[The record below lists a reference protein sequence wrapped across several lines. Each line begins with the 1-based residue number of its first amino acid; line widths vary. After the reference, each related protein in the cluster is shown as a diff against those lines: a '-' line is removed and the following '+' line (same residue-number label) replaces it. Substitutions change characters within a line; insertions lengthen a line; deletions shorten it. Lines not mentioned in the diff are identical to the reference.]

1 MAAHELDALL
11 TTLSRS
17 GLRYVVLGGIAV
29 GVHGYVRATKD
40 LDICPDPSPDNLQTL
55 ALVLR
60 DIEAQQL
67 EVGDFESVELPFD
80 PLDPAHLAEGGN
92 FRLRTRLGA
101 LDVMQWIPGID
112 EDQAFASLDS
122 DAVAVDFGDQTIRVC
137 SLAKLRIMKRAAGRP
152 QDLLDLENLPEV

>member
-1 MAAHELDALL
+1 MFTA
-11 TTLSRS
+11 TYGQRS
-17 GLRYVVLGGIAV
+17 
-29 GVHGYVRATKD
+29 D

>member
-1 MAAHELDALL
+1 MAAHELDSLL

-29 GVHGYVRATKD
+29 GVHGYVRATRD

-80 PLDPAHLAEGGN
+80 PLDPAHLAGGGN

-112 EDQAFASLDS
+112 EDQAFAALDS
-122 DAVAVDFGDQTIRVC
+122 DAVAVDFGGQTIRVC

-152 QDLLDLENLPEV
+152 QDLLDLENLPEA